1 MIHLLNV
8 LVLAAVTAGTVFA
21 KPTEEQNAARV
32 GQPISL
38 MVHPSTVHLSGPHA
52 MQQLIVTGRYAD
64 GAERDLTPFCSI
76 RAKADDVV
84 TVNAGGFLQPR
95 NNGRTTLV
103 VQVAQ
108 STARVPVVVED
119 VGKHQPI
126 SFRRQFIA
134 ALNVAGCNAGACHGI
149 PSGRGGLKLSLR
161 GYDPAGDYQELTRGA
176 LGRRVNR
183 IDPDASL
190 VYRKALGWVPH
201 EGGQRFSVD
210 SVAARTMH
218 EWLKDGL
225 PTDPPAL
232 LALTKL
238 EILPGSRAL
247 TEPIRSQ
254 QLAVIAHFGDGT
266 RQDMTRLT
274 VFSSSDDRVAQVD
287 GNGLVEFHQPGEV
300 AILCRYLDIIQCV
313 RLTYLDRNKDF
324 HWSNPPEHNYVD
336 RDVFAK
342 LKLLNM
348 LPSDLCTDQ
357 EFLRRVYLDLCGILP
372 TPAEVQTFLA
382 DNATGKRARLIDQL
396 MDRPEFADFWTYKWL
411 DVLRCNRL
419 TLQIKGS
426 FAYRQWMRNHVASN
440 TPWNEVVRELL
451 TSSGSTFANPPTN
464 YYRGPYNNGAPVVR
478 DAQGLAET
486 TAQLFFGIRLQ
497 CAQCHNHPFERWTQD
512 DYYHMVAWFTQIK
525 AKPDLVQPG
534 EPPRPYPWQ
543 LRENALIIYSAR
555 EGEATHPRTGK
566 LMIPKI
572 MGMPPPVIPPGKDR
586 REVLADLVTAPDNP
600 FFAKA
605 TVNRIWFHLL
615 GKGIVDPPDD
625 FRDSNPPANDALLD
639 AMAREF
645 VDHKFDVKH
654 IIRTI
659 VASRTYQLSAHVNAT
674 NQNDDRYFS
683 HALVKRK
690 RLSAEVLL
698 DAICAATDVPE
709 RFTGVPLGTRATQL
723 PDGQMIYTGGRYASW
738 DRHPF
743 LKAFGQPAREAPC
756 ECERE
761 GDVNLARVLELKN
774 GAFVQEKLRAADN
787 RIGKLLAR
795 NLADKDMI
803 DQLFLATLS
812 RPPLPDERNA
822 ALALVAKQADK
833 RKAFESVHW
842 ALLNTN
848 EFLLRY

>member
-1 MIHLLNV
+1 
-8 LVLAAVTAGTVFA
+8 
-21 KPTEEQNAARV
+21 
-32 GQPISL
+32 
-38 MVHPSTVHLSGPHA
+38 
-52 MQQLIVTGRYAD
+52 
-64 GAERDLTPFCSI
+64 
-76 RAKADDVV
+76 
-84 TVNAGGFLQPR
+84 
-95 NNGRTTLV
+95 
-103 VQVAQ
+103 
-108 STARVPVVVED
+108 
-119 VGKHQPI
+119 
-126 SFRRQFIA
+126 
-134 ALNVAGCNAGACHGI
+134 
-149 PSGRGGLKLSLR
+149 
-161 GYDPAGDYQELTRGA
+161 
-176 LGRRVNR
+176 
-183 IDPDASL
+183 
-190 VYRKALGWVPH
+190 
-201 EGGQRFSVD
+201 
-210 SVAARTMH
+210 
-218 EWLKDGL
+218 
-225 PTDPPAL
+225 
-232 LALTKL
+232 
-238 EILPGSRAL
+238 
-247 TEPIRSQ
+247 
-254 QLAVIAHFGDGT
+254 
-266 RQDMTRLT
+266 
-274 VFSSSDDRVAQVD
+274 
-287 GNGLVEFHQPGEV
+287 
-300 AILCRYLDIIQCV
+300 
-313 RLTYLDRNKDF
+313 
-324 HWSNPPEHNYVD
+324 
-336 RDVFAK
+336 
-342 LKLLNM
+342 
-348 LPSDLCTDQ
+348 
-357 EFLRRVYLDLCGILP
+357 
-372 TPAEVQTFLA
+372 
-382 DNATGKRARLIDQL
+382 
-396 MDRPEFADFWTYKWL
+396 
-411 DVLRCNRL
+411 
-419 TLQIKGS
+419 
-426 FAYRQWMRNHVASN
+426 
-440 TPWNEVVRELL
+440 
-451 TSSGSTFANPPTN
+451 
-464 YYRGPYNNGAPVVR
+464 
-478 DAQGLAET
+478 
-486 TAQLFFGIRLQ
+486 
-497 CAQCHNHPFERWTQD
+497 
-512 DYYHMVAWFTQIK
+512 
-525 AKPDLVQPG
+525 
-534 EPPRPYPWQ
+534 
-543 LRENALIIYSAR
+543 
-555 EGEATHPRTGK
+555 
-566 LMIPKI
+566 MIPKI